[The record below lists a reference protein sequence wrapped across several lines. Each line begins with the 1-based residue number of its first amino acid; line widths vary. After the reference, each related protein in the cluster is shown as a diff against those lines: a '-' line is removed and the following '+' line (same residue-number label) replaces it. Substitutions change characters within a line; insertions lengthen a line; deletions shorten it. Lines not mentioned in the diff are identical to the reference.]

1 MKYSFRPAEAGDVDF
16 LSEML
21 FHASYAADDG
31 MRDVNALRHHP
42 VLPRYVDGWGRRTD
56 LGVVAEGAG
65 TRERVGAAWIRL
77 LTRDAQGYGYVDD
90 DTPELAIAVDPAHR
104 GRGVGER
111 LLVELLDAA
120 RGRFGAVSLSV
131 RADNPAR
138 RLYERTGFRRVSGP
152 GTDDHVGSAS
162 LTMKIDLTT

>member
-1 MKYSFRPAEAGDVDF
+1 MTYSFRPAEADDVDF
-16 LSEML
+16 LWEML

-31 MRDVNALRHHP
+31 MRDVDALRHHP

-56 LGVVAEGAG
+56 FGVVAEDAG
-65 TRERVGAAWIRL
+65 TGERVGAAWIRL
-77 LTRDAQGYGYVDD
+77 LTRDATGYGYIAD
-90 DTPELAIAVDPAHR
+90 DTPELAIAVVQAHR

-120 RGRFGAVSLSV
+120 RGTFGAVSLSV
-131 RADNPAR
+131 RTDNPAR
-138 RLYERTGFRRVSGP
+138 RLYERTGFRAVSVRNAGEP
-152 GTDDHVGSAS
+152 DRSAS